1 MLKVLYLPIGSQPGM
16 SDAFE
21 AVGAKLEVFDFY
33 GLWERTRSKG
43 TISHEFLNK
52 VRTFQPNLIHMQL
65 QFTGLLDA
73 SVIAEAKKIAPGV
86 IITNWTGDVR
96 ADAQRPFL
104 DVANVVDF
112 SLISSTG
119 QLEMYR
125 RAGCSNVKYWQI
137 GYNPKVN
144 FPIDSS
150 DLPRYDVSFLGNNY
164 GHTFPDG
171 SLRTGVVDTLR
182 SIFGSRFGVFG
193 TGYVPAAPTI
203 EPIRANEVYN
213 QSTCAL
219 SISHFNNISHYFSDR
234 LLHCMAS
241 GRPTISWHFPGYESY
256 FIEGKEIFIANS
268 AKEIVDIV
276 NYCKANPE
284 IAKQVGINGYQRVL
298 KEHTFTSRVI
308 ELLHMTDLIHL
319 V

>member
-1 MLKVLYLPIGSQPGM
+1 MLKVLYLPIGRQPGM
-16 SDAFE
+16 EDAFE
-21 AVGAKLEVFDFY
+21 AVGVKLEVYDFY
-33 GLWERTRSKG
+33 GMWERTHSKG
-43 TISHEFLNK
+43 TVAQEFLAK
-52 VRTFQPNLIHMQL
+52 VRQFQPNLIHMQL
-65 QFTGLLDA
+65 QFTGLIDA
-73 SVIAEAKKIAPGV
+73 SVIAEARKLSPGV

-96 ADAQRPFL
+96 AEAQIPF
-104 DVANVVDF
+104 VGVSNEVDF

-119 QLEMYR
+119 QLNVYR
-125 RAGCSNVKYWQI
+125 AAGVQNVKYWQI

-144 FPIDSS
+144 YPQDLDS
-150 DLPRYDVSFLGNNY
+150 LRYDVSFLGNNY

-182 SIFGSRFGVFG
+182 NIFRDRVGVFG

-203 EPIRANEVYN
+203 EPVRANEVYN
-213 QSTCAL
+213 QSVCAL

-256 FIEGKEIFIANS
+256 FIEGKEIFIARS

-284 IAKQVGINGYQRVL
+284 IAKQVGENGYQRVL
-298 KEHTFTSRVI
+298 KEHTFTSRVV
-308 ELLHMTDLIHL
+308 ELLHITNLIHL